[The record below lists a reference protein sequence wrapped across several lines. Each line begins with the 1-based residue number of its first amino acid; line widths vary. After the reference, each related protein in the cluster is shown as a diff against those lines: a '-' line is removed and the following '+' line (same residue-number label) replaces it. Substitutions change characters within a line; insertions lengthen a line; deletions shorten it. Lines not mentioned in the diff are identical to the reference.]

1 MEGRGGEIGLVEVGV
16 TSCPPRFGPLAK
28 IRSSSAVVPSD
39 SVKERRERGRL
50 EGIPSSPSLSNEM
63 NEFGRDPDIWEGKE
77 RAESDL

>member
-1 MEGRGGEIGLVEVGV
+1 M
-16 TSCPPRFGPLAK
+16 
-28 IRSSSAVVPSD
+28 RSSSAVVPSD